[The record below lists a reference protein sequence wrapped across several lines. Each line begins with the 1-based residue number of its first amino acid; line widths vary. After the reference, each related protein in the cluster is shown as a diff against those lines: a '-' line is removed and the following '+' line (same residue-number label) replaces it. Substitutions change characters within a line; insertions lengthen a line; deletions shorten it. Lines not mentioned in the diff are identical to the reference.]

1 MSVKFGNEAIEDFD
15 VAKTLGQL
23 SLMEINP
30 IFEWEDVVNEDTGEM
45 VRRPT
50 DEIIEYDVLVYS
62 SADDGRLTVTIPV
75 EAKGIEIDVEK
86 NYRKPLAFQGLTARL
101 WNNRESFVNAQGR
114 RVTTY
119 NYGVKFRAT
128 DFSLAGAN
136 NQPKQNQNQG
146 DQK

>member
-15 VAKTLGQL
+15 VTKTLGQL
-23 SLMEINP
+23 FLMEINP

-62 SADDGRLTVTIPV
+62 SADDSRLAVTVPV

>member
-15 VAKTLGQL
+15 VTKTLGQL

-30 IFEWEDVVNEDTGEM
+30 IYEWEDVVNEDTGEM

-62 SADDGRLTVTIPV
+62 SADDSRLTVTVPV
-75 EAKGIEIDVEK
+75 QAKGIEIDVEK
-86 NYRKPLAFQGLTARL
+86 NYRKSLVFQGLTARL
-101 WNNRESFVNAQGR
+101 WTNRESFVNAQGR
-114 RVTTY
+114 RLTTY

-128 DFSLAGAN
+128 DFSLAGVN
-136 NQPKQNQNQG
+136 NQSKQKQG
-146 DQK
+146 DEK

>member
-15 VAKTLGQL
+15 VTKTLGQL

-30 IFEWEDVVNEDTGEM
+30 IFEWEDVVNEETGEI

-62 SADDGRLTVTIPV
+62 SADDSRLTVTVPV
-75 EAKGIEIDVEK
+75 EAKGVEIDVEK

-101 WNNRESFVNAQGR
+101 WTNRESFVNAQGR
-114 RVTTY
+114 RLTTY

-136 NQPKQNQNQG
+136 NQSKQKQG
-146 DQK
+146 DEK